1 MRYSS
6 YAKKTYNS
14 GLQRASVNDEHFSLL
29 IEISPIRSKKNIMAL
44 KEYLVDG
51 YSKQES
57 CERNNVSISYF
68 CLCLKKLNY
77 THSIVSA
84 LKYFYRE

>member
-1 MRYSS
+1 
-6 YAKKTYNS
+6 
-14 GLQRASVNDEHFSLL
+14 
-29 IEISPIRSKKNIMAL
+29 
-44 KEYLVDG
+44 
-51 YSKQES
+51 KQES

>member
-29 IEISPIRSKKNIMAL
+29 IEISPIRSEKTIVAL
-44 KEYLVDG
+44 REYLVYG
-51 YSKQES
+51 YSK
-57 CERNNVSISYF
+57 
-68 CLCLKKLNY
+68 
-77 THSIVSA
+77 
-84 LKYFYRE
+84 

>member
-1 MRYSS
+1 MVI
-6 YAKKTYNS
+6 
-14 GLQRASVNDEHFSLL
+14 Q
-29 IEISPIRSKKNIMAL
+29 SKKVVKGTI
-44 KEYLVDG
+44 
-51 YSKQES
+51 
-57 CERNNVSISYF
+57 SISYF

>member
-1 MRYSS
+1 
-6 YAKKTYNS
+6 
-14 GLQRASVNDEHFSLL
+14 
-29 IEISPIRSKKNIMAL
+29 KNIMAL

>member
-1 MRYSS
+1 
-6 YAKKTYNS
+6 
-14 GLQRASVNDEHFSLL
+14 
-29 IEISPIRSKKNIMAL
+29 MAL

-68 CLCLKKLNY
+68 AMPKKLNY

>member
-1 MRYSS
+1 
-6 YAKKTYNS
+6 
-14 GLQRASVNDEHFSLL
+14 
-29 IEISPIRSKKNIMAL
+29 
-44 KEYLVDG
+44 
-51 YSKQES
+51 
-57 CERNNVSISYF
+57 YF

>member
-1 MRYSS
+1 
-6 YAKKTYNS
+6 
-14 GLQRASVNDEHFSLL
+14 
-29 IEISPIRSKKNIMAL
+29 
-44 KEYLVDG
+44 
-51 YSKQES
+51 
-57 CERNNVSISYF
+57 F